1 MIKWE
6 DFLDTV
12 WTVPKII
19 NNIIPIDVNTLDM
32 ISYKTCLAI
41 NAVAKWLHSSETN
54 LTCVTN
60 THHVLQDKHNC
71 EYFFGMATWKQIVL
85 VNKQK

>member
-1 MIKWE
+1 MGR
-6 DFLDTV
+6 FPGTV
-12 WTVPKII
+12 CTIPKTI
-19 NNIIPIDVNTLDM
+19 NDIIPIDVSTIDM
-32 ISYKTCLAI
+32 ISYKTFLVI
-41 NAVAKWLHSSETN
+41 DAVAKWLHSSETN

-60 THHVLQDKHNC
+60 THHVLQNNHNC